1 VTKGRILMG
10 EVCAMSATYGS
21 EEENNAA
28 DKHNRLLLLD
38 LVYSM
43 TAIEREMLL
52 RRLLIQ
58 GYLPV

>member
-1 VTKGRILMG
+1 MG